1 MIDKSCDT
9 KVIIGNDDLI
19 GIEHLADFKS
29 YLSFLKGTCQIL
41 DAHNGSTDA
50 HIYSCIEL
58 ARKCIGDGTCQLFQ
72 ILGLNIVLYFLNKHD
87 IALGNVENEILGLV
101 GEQAA
106 HHIVGGNVVAG
117 GDADQQHHAGYIGC
131 KVQLPRF
138 GVDVAGQNVV
148 QHHIL
153 NEVGAVKLF
162 VVILLDALQIS
173 ISRFLS

>member
-41 DAHNGSTDA
+41 DANNGSTDA

-72 ILGLNIVLYFLNKHD
+72 ILGLNIVLYFLDKHD

-101 GEQAA
+101 GEQVLDN
-106 HHIVGGNVVAG
+106 IVSGNVVC
-117 GDADQQHHAGYIGC
+117 GDDPDKEAL
-131 KVQLPRF
+131 LP
-138 GVDVAGQNVV
+138 
-148 QHHIL
+148 
-153 NEVGAVKLF
+153 
-162 VVILLDALQIS
+162 
-173 ISRFLS
+173 